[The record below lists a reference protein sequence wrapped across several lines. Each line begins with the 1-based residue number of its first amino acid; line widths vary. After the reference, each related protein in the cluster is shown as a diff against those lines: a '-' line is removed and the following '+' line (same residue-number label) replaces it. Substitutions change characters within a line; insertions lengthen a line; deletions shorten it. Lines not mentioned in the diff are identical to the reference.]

1 MTDTASAPA
10 AGLSLAAWARASG
23 TSALQT
29 MLSVGTRPG
38 TISFAL
44 GLPAPE
50 FFPAAE
56 YGRAAAAVLAE
67 DPRALQYSPPC
78 APLQAHIAALMA
90 QRGVSCAPE
99 QVFLTS
105 GAQQGI
111 GLLARLLL
119 EPGGE
124 VITDTLC
131 YTGFQQAVEPFMPRL
146 LTVPT
151 DLDTG
156 MDVDAVEALLEGGAR
171 PAFIYTVPDG
181 HNPLAVSMSAEKRL
195 RLVELARRFQ
205 VPIVEDDPYG
215 FLAYDGP
222 PAHPL
227 RALDREW
234 VLYVGSFSKV
244 LAPALR
250 LGWIIVPP
258 QLVPLLAIAKEALDI
273 NTATLAQRTQLDA
286 WLAAHHQTPM
296 MNVVVDEAIAAGAVD
311 VGVIDMPLEPAA
323 RGFLQPALL
332 LDLRPEDACGPFAGG
347 RLLHGSPRRRLRHRH
362 VAEHVRHRHR
372 RGIEQRPR
380 VERQRQATLRE
391 FRQQETRTATRITP
405 PSASPTTA
413 TSSSPGRTTTARC
426 STTCP
431 VSSAP
436 AARRCSAS
444 RRRPPRSAP
453 GCCSSNWS
461 GPRSTTTGPPSC
473 WPPRPRAVSRG
484 PSPAQPASAGP
495 SSGAGGEW
503 PGGKDDLFTGGS
515 SWSRGGHRP
524 WGG

>member
-1 MTDTASAPA
+1 MADTASSSA
-10 AGLSLAAWARASG
+10 AGLPLARWARASG

-78 APLQAHIAALMA
+78 APLQAHVAALMA
-90 QRGVSCAPE
+90 QRGVACAPE

-119 EPGGE
+119 EPGGQ
-124 VITDTLC
+124 VIAETLC
-131 YTGFQQAVEPFMPRL
+131 YTGFQQAVEPFSPRL

-156 MDVDAVEALLEGGAR
+156 MDVDAVEALLAGGAR

-195 RLVELARRFQ
+195 RLVELARRYA
-205 VPIVEDDPYG
+205 VPILEDDPYG

-250 LGWIIVPP
+250 LGWIIAPP
-258 QLVPLLAIAKEALDI
+258 QLVPLLAIAKEASDI
-273 NTATLAQRTQLDA
+273 NTATLAQRAASRYLDGGHLPGHLA
-286 WLAAHHQTPM
+286 MLRREYRLRRDTMLAALERHFPRGTRWRVPGAGVFVWVELPEGVDAGEVLRVAIEQEGVVFVPGHAFAADGSRTASHCMRLNFSHSTPG
-296 MNVVVDEAIAAGAVD
+296 VIEEGVARLARALET
-311 VGVIDMPLEPAA
+311 VGV
-323 RGFLQPALL
+323 
-332 LDLRPEDACGPFAGG
+332 
-347 RLLHGSPRRRLRHRH
+347 
-362 VAEHVRHRHR
+362 
-372 RGIEQRPR
+372 
-380 VERQRQATLRE
+380 
-391 FRQQETRTATRITP
+391 
-405 PSASPTTA
+405 
-413 TSSSPGRTTTARC
+413 
-426 STTCP
+426 
-431 VSSAP
+431 
-436 AARRCSAS
+436 
-444 RRRPPRSAP
+444 
-453 GCCSSNWS
+453 
-461 GPRSTTTGPPSC
+461 
-473 WPPRPRAVSRG
+473 
-484 PSPAQPASAGP
+484 
-495 SSGAGGEW
+495 
-503 PGGKDDLFTGGS
+503 
-515 SWSRGGHRP
+515 
-524 WGG
+524 

>member
-1 MTDTASAPA
+1 MTDTESAPA
-10 AGLSLAAWARASG
+10 AGLSLARWARASG

-78 APLQAHIAALMA
+78 APLQAHVAALMA
-90 QRGVSCAPE
+90 QRGVACAPE

-124 VITDTLC
+124 VIAETLC
-131 YTGFQQAVEPFMPRL
+131 YTGFQQAVEPFSPRL

-151 DLDTG
+151 NMDTG
-156 MDVDAVEALLEGGAR
+156 MDVDAVEALLAGGAR

-195 RLVELARRFQ
+195 RLVELARRYG

-250 LGWIIVPP
+250 LGWIIAPP
-258 QLVPLLAIAKEALDI
+258 QLVPLLAIAKEASDI
-273 NTATLAQRTQLDA
+273 NTATLAQRAASRYLDGGHLPGH
-286 WLAAHHQTPM
+286 LAMLRREYRLRRDTM
-296 MNVVVDEAIAAGAVD
+296 IAALEKHFPAGTRWRVPSAGVFVWVELLEGVD
-311 VGVIDMPLEPAA
+311 AGEVLRVAIEREGVVFVPGHAFAADGSRTASHCMRLNFSHSTPEVIEEGVARLARALETVGV
-323 RGFLQPALL
+323 
-332 LDLRPEDACGPFAGG
+332 
-347 RLLHGSPRRRLRHRH
+347 
-362 VAEHVRHRHR
+362 
-372 RGIEQRPR
+372 
-380 VERQRQATLRE
+380 
-391 FRQQETRTATRITP
+391 
-405 PSASPTTA
+405 
-413 TSSSPGRTTTARC
+413 
-426 STTCP
+426 
-431 VSSAP
+431 
-436 AARRCSAS
+436 
-444 RRRPPRSAP
+444 
-453 GCCSSNWS
+453 
-461 GPRSTTTGPPSC
+461 
-473 WPPRPRAVSRG
+473 
-484 PSPAQPASAGP
+484 
-495 SSGAGGEW
+495 
-503 PGGKDDLFTGGS
+503 
-515 SWSRGGHRP
+515 
-524 WGG
+524 